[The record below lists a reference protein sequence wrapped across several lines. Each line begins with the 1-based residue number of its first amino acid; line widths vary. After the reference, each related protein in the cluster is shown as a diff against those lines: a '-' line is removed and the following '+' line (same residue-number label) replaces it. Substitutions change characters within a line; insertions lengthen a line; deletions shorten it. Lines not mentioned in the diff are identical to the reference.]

1 MKIFAWSLALVLV
14 LVTIVFAINNRAPS
28 SLDFWPLPFVVNL
41 PLYGLVLLGLLIGFL
56 IGASTSWLA
65 GGKWRRLA
73 RMRKREIE
81 IQAKEISELKKPED
95 RPAIEAG
102 QTPNSEPADPNP

>member
-1 MKIFAWSLALVLV
+1 MKIFAWSLTLVLV
-14 LVTIVFAINNRAPS
+14 LVTIVFAVNNRAPS
-28 SLDFWPLPFVVNL
+28 SLDFWPLPFELTL

-73 RMRKREIE
+73 RARKRELDIRARE
-81 IQAKEISELKKPED
+81 AAELKKPEEQ
-95 RPAIEAG
+95 PAIEAEKPG
-102 QTPNSEPADPNP
+102 SLKP